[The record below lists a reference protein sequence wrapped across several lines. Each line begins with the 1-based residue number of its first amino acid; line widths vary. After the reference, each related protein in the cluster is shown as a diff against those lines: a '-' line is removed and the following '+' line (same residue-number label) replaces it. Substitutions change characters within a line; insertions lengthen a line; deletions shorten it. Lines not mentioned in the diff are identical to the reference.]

1 MICMWKRFSG
11 EINRLRLK
19 IGSDEGAQV
28 VQEPAN
34 CAADRPTSSLQCLA
48 PLPFQYP
55 EGKNSVAYAL
65 DAAWMPPAAEAL

>member
-34 CAADRPTSSLQCLA
+34 CAVDRPTSSLQCLA
-48 PLPFQYP
+48 PLLSQYP

-65 DAAWMPPAAEAL
+65 DASWTPPAAEAL